1 MSEVI
6 PFEKKPLTAAVQA
19 LSPDPLPPFLDGPR
33 AFGIDDWVVVDE
45 ETCPYPALC
54 GSVGK
59 VALVLDGFVSIINEQ
74 DGLWL
79 SMLPARWLKH
89 A

>member
-1 MSEVI
+1 MSDVI
-6 PFEKKPLTAAVQA
+6 PFGKKPINAAIEGEGTR
-19 LSPDPLPPFLDGPR
+19 PFLEGSAQIR
-33 AFGIDDWVVVDE
+33 IDDWVIVDD

-54 GSVGK
+54 GSTGK
-59 VALVLDGFVSIINEQ
+59 VALILDGFVSIINEQ

-79 SMLPARWLKH
+79 PMLPAAWVKH